1 MLVWFRDLV
10 VKLQPFYL
18 HARTKQE
25 EEKQRLDRYQLQ
37 LLLMGSR
44 QWNVEHKD
52 LVQRNMG
59 SDQHMQKD
67 GGTDHPVAVERNRA
81 ECEGDLYYYTRTST
95 LPSEEQALAA
105 FLAAYPLYNDTC
117 EVDRTR
123 EKEYRHLNEDSAQVC
138 LDYAGVGLFS
148 RAQQTAKTAV
158 SSFGLAYISA
168 TLVTHALYY
177 STAPMSERDLEG
189 AIRSRVLRYMNID
202 EKEYV
207 MVFTASTFSAF
218 KLVGESYPFHV
229 CKKLLL
235 AYDHRCESLDWI
247 SECARSKGAVV
258 TKASLMWP
266 SLKLDAVDVRKKLSS
281 KGKLG
286 LESGKG
292 RNTWGFHS
300 FDTAEDKVNLHK
312 GVEGRSSGNQQQHQ
326 GLLLY
331 PVISQVSGTK
341 HSLQWVTE
349 AQQNGWHVLL
359 DVSGLGAKAMDLLS
373 LSLFSPDFIIA
384 SFYKV
389 FGSDPT
395 GFGCLVIK
403 KTVLQTLGDSSRAR
417 AIGMVRIVP
426 MGGGGAPQS
435 PEESPSKASTA
446 VSTSWESR
454 HSSIASSRSLGT
466 ASSLETTHLL
476 SQEIVLEDWAR
487 SQLPPQLSSVS
498 SSFWSQPGIKTSN
511 SISQHSKEQI
521 LESSQSLKL
530 HGNLL
535 SKEQGRNMQ
544 DETWH
549 SRTVEQAGTVISGGT
564 KAKTLGIRYLQ
575 VPARGTVGSGTGDPH
590 CSEYRSPLKLTLPR
604 GFDSS
609 PGTWSPP
616 LVGSEARQVF
626 APSSLPDTPSSASA
640 PCSPSYPKLLDSNDD
655 FWLNLGLSQKNDMV
669 CSGLDH
675 IDKIGLTQ
683 INIRIKALIN
693 WLISS
698 LQRLRHPIPG
708 NPFVALIYGPLC
720 QSERGHTI
728 AFNILD
734 LSGDLLDPIL
744 VQRLADRNNISLATG
759 NIQGNFTLEQHKRGD
774 RDKGSG
780 SKPRLGSGSAPLTD
794 LARQTWSEKGETHH
808 MGGFSV
814 VYAAL
819 GFLSSFT
826 DVYRLWVFVAQ
837 FLDPEFVNREL
848 FHYRALNQ
856 QTILM

>member
-1 MLVWFRDLV
+1 
-10 VKLQPFYL
+10 
-18 HARTKQE
+18 
-25 EEKQRLDRYQLQ
+25 
-37 LLLMGSR
+37 
-44 QWNVEHKD
+44 
-52 LVQRNMG
+52 
-59 SDQHMQKD
+59 
-67 GGTDHPVAVERNRA
+67 
-81 ECEGDLYYYTRTST
+81 
-95 LPSEEQALAA
+95 
-105 FLAAYPLYNDTC
+105 
-117 EVDRTR
+117 
-123 EKEYRHLNEDSAQVC
+123 
-138 LDYAGVGLFS
+138 
-148 RAQQTAKTAV
+148 
-158 SSFGLAYISA
+158 
-168 TLVTHALYY
+168 
-177 STAPMSERDLEG
+177 
-189 AIRSRVLRYMNID
+189 
-202 EKEYV
+202 
-207 MVFTASTFSAF
+207 
-218 KLVGESYPFHV
+218 
-229 CKKLLL
+229 
-235 AYDHRCESLDWI
+235 
-247 SECARSKGAVV
+247 
-258 TKASLMWP
+258 
-266 SLKLDAVDVRKKLSS
+266 
-281 KGKLG
+281 
-286 LESGKG
+286 
-292 RNTWGFHS
+292 
-300 FDTAEDKVNLHK
+300 
-312 GVEGRSSGNQQQHQ
+312 
-326 GLLLY
+326 
-331 PVISQVSGTK
+331 
-341 HSLQWVTE
+341 VTE

-389 FGSDPT
+389 FGFDPT

-417 AIGMVRIVP
+417 AIGMVRIVS
-426 MGGGGAPQS
+426 MGGGAPQS
-435 PEESPSKASTA
+435 PEASSSKASTA
-446 VSTSWESR
+446 VPTSWESG

-466 ASSLETTHLL
+466 TSSLETTHLL

-498 SSFWSQPGIKTSN
+498 SSFWSQPGMKTSN
-511 SISQHSKEQI
+511 TTSQHTKEQI
-521 LESSQSLKL
+521 VESSQSIKL
-530 HGNLL
+530 HGKLL

-549 SRTVEQAGTVISGGT
+549 SRTVEQAGTVVSGGT
-564 KAKTLGIRYLQ
+564 KAKALGIRYLQ
-575 VPARGTVGSGTGDPH
+575 VPVRGTGDPH

>member
-1 MLVWFRDLV
+1 
-10 VKLQPFYL
+10 
-18 HARTKQE
+18 
-25 EEKQRLDRYQLQ
+25 
-37 LLLMGSR
+37 
-44 QWNVEHKD
+44 
-52 LVQRNMG
+52 
-59 SDQHMQKD
+59 
-67 GGTDHPVAVERNRA
+67 
-81 ECEGDLYYYTRTST
+81 
-95 LPSEEQALAA
+95 
-105 FLAAYPLYNDTC
+105 
-117 EVDRTR
+117 
-123 EKEYRHLNEDSAQVC
+123 
-138 LDYAGVGLFS
+138 
-148 RAQQTAKTAV
+148 
-158 SSFGLAYISA
+158 
-168 TLVTHALYY
+168 
-177 STAPMSERDLEG
+177 
-189 AIRSRVLRYMNID
+189 
-202 EKEYV
+202 
-207 MVFTASTFSAF
+207 
-218 KLVGESYPFHV
+218 
-229 CKKLLL
+229 
-235 AYDHRCESLDWI
+235 
-247 SECARSKGAVV
+247 
-258 TKASLMWP
+258 
-266 SLKLDAVDVRKKLSS
+266 
-281 KGKLG
+281 
-286 LESGKG
+286 
-292 RNTWGFHS
+292 
-300 FDTAEDKVNLHK
+300 
-312 GVEGRSSGNQQQHQ
+312 
-326 GLLLY
+326 
-331 PVISQVSGTK
+331 
-341 HSLQWVTE
+341 
-349 AQQNGWHVLL
+349 
-359 DVSGLGAKAMDLLS
+359 VSGLGAKAMDLLS

-426 MGGGGAPQS
+426 MGGGAPQS
-435 PEESPSKASTA
+435 PEESSSKASTA
-446 VSTSWESR
+446 VPTSWESG
-454 HSSIASSRSLGT
+454 HSSIASSQSLGT
-466 ASSLETTHLL
+466 ASSLDLL
-476 SQEIVLEDWAR
+476 SQEIVLEDRA
-487 SQLPPQLSSVS
+487 
-498 SSFWSQPGIKTSN
+498 TY
-511 SISQHSKEQI
+511 SKEQI
-521 LESSQSLKL
+521 LESSQSIKL
-530 HGNLL
+530 HGKLL

-544 DETWH
+544 DETRH
-549 SRTVEQAGTVISGGT
+549 SRTVEQAGTVLSGGT

-575 VPARGTVGSGTGDPH
+575 VPVRGTVGSGTGDPH

-655 FWLNLGLSQKNDMV
+655 FWLNLGLSRKNDMV

-683 INIRIKALIN
+683 IKIRIKALIN

-808 MGGFSV
+808 TGGFSV

>member
-1 MLVWFRDLV
+1 
-10 VKLQPFYL
+10 
-18 HARTKQE
+18 
-25 EEKQRLDRYQLQ
+25 

-59 SDQHMQKD
+59 SDHRMQRD

-123 EKEYRHLNEDSAQVC
+123 EKEYRHLNEESAQVC

-148 RAQQTAKTAV
+148 YAQQTAKTAV

-177 STAPMSERDLEG
+177 SAAPMSERDLEG

-312 GVEGRSSGNQQQHQ
+312 GVEGRSSGSQQQHQ
-326 GLLLY
+326 GLLVY

-349 AQQNGWHVLL
+349 AQQNRWHVLL

-403 KTVLQTLGDSSRAR
+403 KTVLQTLGDSSKAR

-426 MGGGGAPQS
+426 MGGGAPQS
-435 PEESPSKASTA
+435 PEESSSKASTA
-446 VSTSWESR
+446 VPTSWESG
-454 HSSIASSRSLGT
+454 HSSIASSQSLGT

-476 SQEIVLEDWAR
+476 SQEIVLEDWTR

-498 SSFWSQPGIKTSN
+498 SSFWSQ
-511 SISQHSKEQI
+511 HSKEQI
-521 LESSQSLKL
+521 VESSQSIKL
-530 HGNLL
+530 HGKLL

-544 DETWH
+544 DETWD
-549 SRTVEQAGTVISGGT
+549 SRTVEQAGTVISGGK

-575 VPARGTVGSGTGDPH
+575 VPVRGTVGSGTGDPH
-590 CSEYRSPLKLTLPR
+590 CSEYRSPLRLTLPR

-626 APSSLPDTPSSASA
+626 TPSSLPDTPSSASA

-794 LARQTWSEKGETHH
+794 LAQQTWSEKGETHH